1 MLTSA
6 CLHAKNDKTN
16 ILIMS
21 RHAMFTIV
29 AQFISMLTF
38 DLLVK
43 STVEAVGILQ
53 VFSNKT
59 KYWPN

>member
-1 MLTSA
+1 
-6 CLHAKNDKTN
+6 
-16 ILIMS
+16 
-21 RHAMFTIV
+21 MFTIV